1 MKTTV
6 LTISLAAAVLVS
18 GCAAPTADR
27 AAQFGAS
34 SGALSFKEN
43 RENDAGMVE
52 QTAALDALMRDIV
65 RNSTIKHAAVGAAVG
80 CGISVLA
87 ASDASGCLRA
97 AAAGGVVGAVSGNLA
112 GKREVAQRMELFS
125 ANDLVRSIRKSNDQL
140 DDITTHLPQMLA
152 QQQEDVATLNQLKAS
167 GAISEDAY
175 DAQLADI
182 RTSRAEVAEALVLS
196 ADQAKLA
203 QNNLAEAADQG
214 QPGLEWHIRAIEQ
227 MERETLSARSTISL
241 L

>member
-27 AAQFGAS
+27 VAQFDPS
-34 SGALSFKEN
+34 SGTLSFKEN

-97 AAAGGVVGAVSGNLA
+97 AAAGGVVGAGESRWQTRSRPTDGA
-112 GKREVAQRMELFS
+112 GFRE
-125 ANDLVRSIRKSNDQL
+125 
-140 DDITTHLPQMLA
+140 
-152 QQQEDVATLNQLKAS
+152 
-167 GAISEDAY
+167 
-175 DAQLADI
+175 
-182 RTSRAEVAEALVLS
+182 
-196 ADQAKLA
+196 
-203 QNNLAEAADQG
+203 
-214 QPGLEWHIRAIEQ
+214 
-227 MERETLSARSTISL
+227 
-241 L
+241 